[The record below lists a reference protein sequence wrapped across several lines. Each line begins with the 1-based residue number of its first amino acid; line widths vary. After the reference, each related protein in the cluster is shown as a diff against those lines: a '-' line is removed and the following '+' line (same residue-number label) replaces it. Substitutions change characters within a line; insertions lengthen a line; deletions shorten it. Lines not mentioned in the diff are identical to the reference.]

1 MAGGTAGGLAVGRA
15 DVEEAMGAVK
25 RRVATVIGTP
35 KVPNV
40 RWDDIGGLED
50 VKAAILDTIQV
61 IPQAQL
67 PLRHRHLFASGLRQR
82 SGVLLYG
89 PPGTGKTL
97 LAKAVA
103 TECSLNFL
111 SVKGPELINM
121 YVGESERNVRAI
133 FAKARAARPCVVFF
147 DELDALAPA
156 RGAAGDSGGVMDRVV
171 SQLLA
176 EVDGIGSTSASD
188 LFLVGASNRPDL
200 IDPALLRPGRFD
212 KLLYPH
218 KVLQA
223 LTRRFHLGAGV
234 SLQSIADRCPDTFTG
249 ADLYALAADAWLCAA
264 KRTVG
269 HGHTPGRSA
278 AARSKGHGVE
288 GGKEGEGDDAV
299 VVEQADFLK
308 VLATPSPC
316 LSSLGILVASSAVR
330 ALLDVRAALK
340 EANPAA
346 LESWSESTDPCGG
359 SWEGSFRCDD
369 NGHVTFLSLAQK
381 QLHGPIPGVQLA
393 ALTALNYMY
402 VRMSRQCTP
411 PTRMAEQQG
420 MRRSRLRL
428 GDAWHRRACT
438 HVLGSLAL
446 LSSCPPRHHH
456 APFPSLLPCP
466 SCSSCLSPAVRS
478 PPRPRVCSDLAS
490 NSFTGPIPEQLL
502 RLTSLQILSL
512 SFNQLSG
519 TLPAGFSQL
528 QALKQLQVAG
538 NQLSGELP
546 ASLSSLSNLTLLN
559 LCKNQFTGL
568 IPGDWS
574 RMTQMA
580 TLRLSSNQL
589 SGEVPSWFGSWSKI
603 VVLELF
609 GNKLGGYI
617 PQDLAQATT
626 LASLALDVNELRGSL
641 PDSFSRL
648 TNLRELYVSSN
659 KLDGSIPASYST
671 LTQLR
676 FIDVSYNAGLG
687 GPIPA
692 FFGDFD
698 NLASIA
704 MQFCSFSGPLP
715 PSLGNL
721 VHVQEVLLD
730 NNQLSGPIPDEW
742 GTGLERVEVLHLNDN
757 QLSGTIPGTFCHLEY
772 AKDVNLALNRLQ
784 GPIPICLTSLRRISS
799 LVLSFNRL
807 TGPVPP
813 VPAGVQV
820 FFKVNGNCL
829 DGVEDQQSPCPAPDE
844 LPPPAPTPPEQPQ
857 QEEAAPS
864 SSSTWSWMRGFLIAL
879 LSATFV
885 LLLIFAL
892 VLLAN
897 RSDSHN
903 ASRSDNCQCPSPATL
918 PLPLPLSS
926 RSLSAPPAPT
936 LPLPL
941 PLCPSRSHSAPPAPT
956 LPLPLPLCPSRSHSA
971 PPAPSLPLPLPLC
984 PSRSHSAPPSPTLPL
999 PLSHCPSL
1007 SHTAP
1012 ASLTLPLPLSHCPS
1026 ARAPCISSPHA
1037 LRALLSTLIRVPPL
1051 LPSASLPCLSHLLT
1065 PPGLPSSPPS
1075 LFLATSIA
1083 AGAEPFHTNQPSRLN
1098 SSRHSQA
1105 NLKAPFPL
1113 SHPPLTVQEC
1123 SLGKEYSLGKIKKA
1137 TRSFTTVYGRG
1148 SFGTVYLAE
1157 DFLRDQ
1163 IETRAI
1169 IKRAHDP
1176 EKLGE
1181 YVFKAKADFL
1191 ERLGEYV
1198 FKAKADFLA
1207 RVRHRSLVALLGF
1220 CVGKGERILVYEYL
1234 PNGSLYDRLHRPD
1247 LEPIPWDTR
1256 VRIAAN
1262 VASALSY
1269 LHHCCH
1275 PPLVHRAVTSSNIL
1289 LTFDM
1294 SGKLSD
1300 FGLAR
1305 GGSPAMFDDG
1315 SKRRRPSKPA
1325 RTRSGGV
1332 AEGEGGE
1339 GGEGGEEGQSALQGG
1354 ELEKVDV
1361 YGFGVVLLELIT
1373 GQKAMKEV
1381 HITSLA
1387 APFLEDAQMMPLMVD
1402 AALGGFFD
1410 QAELIA
1416 LGTIAR
1422 DCVKEDPSA
1431 RPSMRDVVR
1440 TMQAQLDLEAD
1451 LFAAPAGVAGTDDLD
1466 RGDGGDGVANSSGY
1480 APVGGKSALASAWVS
1495 LENVASS
1502 VRTALTSPRVAP
1514 PHPASESTADPTD
1527 VEMSSL
1533 LLIAPRA
1540 ARR

>member
-1 MAGGTAGGLAVGRA
+1 MAERSSTCSQRLSLFHLLTFLLSLLVSHSITLANA
-15 DVEEAMGAVK
+15 
-25 RRVATVIGTP
+25 
-35 KVPNV
+35 
-40 RWDDIGGLED
+40 
-50 VKAAILDTIQV
+50 
-61 IPQAQL
+61 
-67 PLRHRHLFASGLRQR
+67 
-82 SGVLLYG
+82 
-89 PPGTGKTL
+89 
-97 LAKAVA
+97 
-103 TECSLNFL
+103 
-111 SVKGPELINM
+111 
-121 YVGESERNVRAI
+121 
-133 FAKARAARPCVVFF
+133 
-147 DELDALAPA
+147 
-156 RGAAGDSGGVMDRVV
+156 
-171 SQLLA
+171 
-176 EVDGIGSTSASD
+176 
-188 LFLVGASNRPDL
+188 GASEND
-200 IDPALLRPGRFD
+200 
-212 KLLYPH
+212 
-218 KVLQA
+218 
-223 LTRRFHLGAGV
+223 
-234 SLQSIADRCPDTFTG
+234 
-249 ADLYALAADAWLCAA
+249 
-264 KRTVG
+264 
-269 HGHTPGRSA
+269 
-278 AARSKGHGVE
+278 
-288 GGKEGEGDDAV
+288 
-299 VVEQADFLK
+299 
-308 VLATPSPC
+308 
-316 LSSLGILVASSAVR
+316 VR

-393 ALTALNYMY
+393 ALTALNYI
-402 VRMSRQCTP
+402 
-411 PTRMAEQQG
+411 
-420 MRRSRLRL
+420 
-428 GDAWHRRACT
+428 
-438 HVLGSLAL
+438 
-446 LSSCPPRHHH
+446 
-456 APFPSLLPCP
+456 
-466 SCSSCLSPAVRS
+466 
-478 PPRPRVCSDLAS
+478 DLAS

-546 ASLSSLSNLTLLN
+546 ASLSSLSNLTLL
-559 LCKNQFTGL
+559 
-568 IPGDWS
+568 
-574 RMTQMA
+574 
-580 TLRLSSNQL
+580 
-589 SGEVPSWFGSWSKI
+589 
-603 VVLELF
+603 
-609 GNKLGGYI
+609 
-617 PQDLAQATT
+617 
-626 LASLALDVNELRGSL
+626 
-641 PDSFSRL
+641 
-648 TNLRELYVSSN
+648 
-659 KLDGSIPASYST
+659 
-671 LTQLR
+671 
-676 FIDVSYNAGLG
+676 DVSYNAGLG

-698 NLASIA
+698 NLASIV

-784 GPIPICLTSLRRISS
+784 GTIPICLTSLRRISS

-844 LPPPAPTPPEQPQ
+844 LPPPAPTTPEQPQ
-857 QEEAAPS
+857 QEETAPS

-885 LLLIFAL
+885 LLLIFAF

-903 ASRSDNCQCPSPATL
+903 ASRSDN
-918 PLPLPLSS
+918 
-926 RSLSAPPAPT
+926 
-936 LPLPL
+936 
-941 PLCPSRSHSAPPAPT
+941 
-956 LPLPLPLCPSRSHSA
+956 
-971 PPAPSLPLPLPLC
+971 
-984 PSRSHSAPPSPTLPL
+984 
-999 PLSHCPSL
+999 
-1007 SHTAP
+1007 
-1012 ASLTLPLPLSHCPS
+1012 
-1026 ARAPCISSPHA
+1026 
-1037 LRALLSTLIRVPPL
+1037 
-1051 LPSASLPCLSHLLT
+1051 
-1065 PPGLPSSPPS
+1065 
-1075 LFLATSIA
+1075 LA
-1083 AGAEPFHTNQPSRLN
+1083 
-1098 SSRHSQA
+1098 
-1105 NLKAPFPL
+1105 
-1113 SHPPLTVQEC
+1113 VQ
-1123 SLGKEYSLGKIKKA
+1123 EYSLGKIKKA

-1191 ERLGEYV
+1191 
-1198 FKAKADFLA
+1198 A

-1234 PNGSLYDRLHRPD
+1234 PNGSLYDRLHRRRPTPASLPPPALCPYASLACPPGPPAPPAPPALRPPPSALALQALSSVACCPD

-1305 GGSPAMFDDG
+1305 GGSPAVFDDG

>member
-1 MAGGTAGGLAVGRA
+1 MAERSSTCSQRLSLFHLLTFLLSLLVSHSITLANA
-15 DVEEAMGAVK
+15 
-25 RRVATVIGTP
+25 
-35 KVPNV
+35 
-40 RWDDIGGLED
+40 
-50 VKAAILDTIQV
+50 
-61 IPQAQL
+61 
-67 PLRHRHLFASGLRQR
+67 
-82 SGVLLYG
+82 
-89 PPGTGKTL
+89 
-97 LAKAVA
+97 
-103 TECSLNFL
+103 
-111 SVKGPELINM
+111 
-121 YVGESERNVRAI
+121 
-133 FAKARAARPCVVFF
+133 
-147 DELDALAPA
+147 
-156 RGAAGDSGGVMDRVV
+156 
-171 SQLLA
+171 
-176 EVDGIGSTSASD
+176 
-188 LFLVGASNRPDL
+188 GASEND
-200 IDPALLRPGRFD
+200 
-212 KLLYPH
+212 
-218 KVLQA
+218 
-223 LTRRFHLGAGV
+223 
-234 SLQSIADRCPDTFTG
+234 
-249 ADLYALAADAWLCAA
+249 
-264 KRTVG
+264 
-269 HGHTPGRSA
+269 
-278 AARSKGHGVE
+278 
-288 GGKEGEGDDAV
+288 
-299 VVEQADFLK
+299 
-308 VLATPSPC
+308 
-316 LSSLGILVASSAVR
+316 VR

-393 ALTALNYMY
+393 ALTALNYI
-402 VRMSRQCTP
+402 
-411 PTRMAEQQG
+411 
-420 MRRSRLRL
+420 
-428 GDAWHRRACT
+428 
-438 HVLGSLAL
+438 
-446 LSSCPPRHHH
+446 
-456 APFPSLLPCP
+456 
-466 SCSSCLSPAVRS
+466 
-478 PPRPRVCSDLAS
+478 DLAS

-559 LCKNQFTGL
+559 LCKNQFTGP

-698 NLASIA
+698 NLASIV

-784 GPIPICLTSLRRISS
+784 GTIPICLTSLRRISS

-844 LPPPAPTPPEQPQ
+844 LPPPAPTTPEQPQ
-857 QEEAAPS
+857 QEETAPS

-885 LLLIFAL
+885 LLLIFAF

-903 ASRSDNCQCPSPATL
+903 ASRSDN
-918 PLPLPLSS
+918 
-926 RSLSAPPAPT
+926 
-936 LPLPL
+936 
-941 PLCPSRSHSAPPAPT
+941 
-956 LPLPLPLCPSRSHSA
+956 
-971 PPAPSLPLPLPLC
+971 
-984 PSRSHSAPPSPTLPL
+984 
-999 PLSHCPSL
+999 
-1007 SHTAP
+1007 
-1012 ASLTLPLPLSHCPS
+1012 
-1026 ARAPCISSPHA
+1026 
-1037 LRALLSTLIRVPPL
+1037 
-1051 LPSASLPCLSHLLT
+1051 
-1065 PPGLPSSPPS
+1065 
-1075 LFLATSIA
+1075 LA
-1083 AGAEPFHTNQPSRLN
+1083 
-1098 SSRHSQA
+1098 
-1105 NLKAPFPL
+1105 
-1113 SHPPLTVQEC
+1113 VQ
-1123 SLGKEYSLGKIKKA
+1123 EYSLGKIKKA

-1176 EKLGE
+1176 EK
-1181 YVFKAKADFL
+1181 
-1191 ERLGEYV
+1191 LGEYV

-1305 GGSPAMFDDG
+1305 GGSPAVFDDG